1 MDAIAEIALVLAA
14 IAELNSCLAC
24 ACNKLARLAE
34 KRAAIE
40 RGRFVVRRAP
50 TAQRLAPVVDK
61 VDPIGAGRIFSFEN
75 TDVAAPDRI
84 RRVLVIPIG
93 NQHDQDFQAVELRS
107 AVERVPRPSPGAIV
121 EETRSGLEA
130 RERRI
135 RKRAVVLDKSRGALE
150 CRDSGD
156 AP

>member
-1 MDAIAEIALVLAA
+1 MLVFFFFSSRRRHTRWPRDWSSDVCSSDLTT
-14 IAELNSCLAC
+14 
-24 ACNKLARLAE
+24 
-34 KRAAIE
+34 KR
-40 RGRFVVRRAP
+40 RRFVVRRAP

-75 TDVAAPDRI
+75 TDVAAADRI

-107 AVERVPRPSPGAIV
+107 AIERVPRPGPGAIV

-135 RKRAVVLDKSRGALE
+135 RKRAVVLDKSRRALE